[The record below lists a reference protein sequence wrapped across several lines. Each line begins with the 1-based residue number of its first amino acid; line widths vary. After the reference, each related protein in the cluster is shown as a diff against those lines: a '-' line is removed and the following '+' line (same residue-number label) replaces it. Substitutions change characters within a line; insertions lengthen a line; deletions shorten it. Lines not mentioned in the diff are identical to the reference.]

1 MKTMISNG
9 KVITPFRMIEKGTV
23 VVENGVIVDIAE
35 GDPPRYDSEVR
46 VIDAAHKFI
55 SPGFI
60 DMHTHGAGNAEVMD
74 GTVEAIRIMCR
85 THAEYGTTS
94 IVPTT
99 PAARWE
105 DIYRAVDA
113 IREAQQNSGGAQIL
127 GVHLE
132 GPYCSAAEKGAQN
145 PSFIKNPDPNEYL
158 KIFDYWE
165 GIKIMSV
172 APELDGGLQ
181 LGRELRKRGILAA
194 IAHSNANYEQVVR
207 ALENGYTHI
216 THFYSGCSMTHR
228 ENAYRIAGVVE
239 SGYLLDEL
247 SVEIIA
253 DGRHLPASLLKLIY
267 KVKGAGSTALVTDS
281 TKFAGLPPEELKDI
295 KTRDGMEIIY
305 EDEVIKLKD
314 RSCFAGSVATTN
326 RLVRNM
332 VRLADVP
339 LLQAVEMASYT
350 PARILGV
357 DRNKG
362 SLAVGKDA
370 DILVFDENIGIALTM
385 VQGKIVFQ
393 QDRRD

>member
-1 MKTMISNG
+1 MKTAIIDG
-9 KVITPFRMIEKGTV
+9 KVITPFRMIETGSV
-23 VVENGVIVDIAE
+23 VVENGKIIDIVE
-35 GDPPRYDSEVR
+35 GNPPPSDRNTMI
-46 VIDAAHKFI
+46 IDAARRFI
-55 SPGFI
+55 APGFI
-60 DMHTHGAGNAEVMD
+60 DMHTHGAGNAEVME
-74 GTVEAIRIMCR
+74 GTVEAIRTMCH
-85 THAEYGTTS
+85 THARHGTTA
-94 IVPTT
+94 ILPTT

-113 IREAQQNSGGAQIL
+113 IRKAQPDSGGARIL

-145 PSFIKNPDPNEYL
+145 PSYIKNPDPEEYL
-158 KIFDYWE
+158 KILDYWE
-165 GIKIMSV
+165 GIKIMSA

-194 IAHSNANYEQVVR
+194 IAHSNADYRQVVR
-207 ALENGYTHI
+207 ALENGYTHV

-253 DGRHLPASLLKLIY
+253 DGRHLPPSLLKLIY
-267 KVKGAGSTALVTDS
+267 KVKGAASTALVTDS
-281 TKFAGLPPEELKDI
+281 TKFAGLPPQELKDI
-295 KTRDGMEIIY
+295 KTHDGMEIIY

-350 PARILGV
+350 PARILGI
-357 DRNKG
+357 DKHKG
-362 SLAVGKDA
+362 SLSVGKDA
-370 DILVFDENIGIALTM
+370 DILLFDEDIDIAMTM
-385 VQGKIVFQ
+385 VQGKLIYQ
-393 QDRRD
+393 REA

>member
-1 MKTMISNG
+1 MKTVISNG
-9 KVITPFRMIEKGTV
+9 KVITPFRVIETGSV
-23 VVENGVIVDIAE
+23 VVEDRTIIDIVE
-35 GDPPRYDSEVR
+35 GELPRCNDTDR
-46 VIDAAHKFI
+46 VIDAGHRYVA
-55 SPGFI
+55 PGFI

-74 GTVEAIRIMCR
+74 GTAKAIRTMCG
-85 THAEYGTTS
+85 THARYGTTS

-99 PAARWE
+99 PAASWE

-113 IREAQQNSGGAQIL
+113 IREAQPDSGGAQIL

-132 GPYCSAAEKGAQN
+132 GPYCSSAEKGAQN
-145 PSFIKNPDPNEYL
+145 PSFIKNPDPEEYL
-158 KIFDYWE
+158 KILDYWD
-165 GIKIMSV
+165 GIRIMSV
-172 APELDGGLQ
+172 APELDGGME
-181 LGRELRKRGILAA
+181 LGRELRNRGIVAS
-194 IAHSNANYEQVVR
+194 IAHSNANYQQVVQ

-267 KVKGAGSTALVTDS
+267 KIKGAASTALVTDS
-281 TKFAGLPPEELKDI
+281 TKFAGVPEEELKDI
-295 KTRDGMEIIY
+295 RTRDGMEIIY

-332 VRLADVP
+332 VQMAAVSLQ
-339 LLQAVEMASYT
+339 QAVEMASYT
-350 PARILGV
+350 PAKILGI
-357 DRNKG
+357 DRHKG
-362 SLAVGKDA
+362 SLSVGKDA
-370 DILVFDENIGIALTM
+370 DILLFDKNIDIALTM
-385 VQGKIVFQ
+385 VQGRVVFE
-393 QDRRD
+393 

>member
-1 MKTMISNG
+1 MKTVISNG
-9 KVITPFRMIEKGTV
+9 KVITPHRVMEAGSV
-23 VVENGVIVDIAE
+23 VVEDGTIIDIVE
-35 GDPPRYDSEVR
+35 GELPRYDDTTK
-46 VIDAAHKFI
+46 VIDAARRYVA
-55 SPGFI
+55 PGFI

-74 GTVEAIRIMCR
+74 GTADAIRTMCR
-85 THAEYGTTS
+85 THAQYGTTS

-99 PAARWE
+99 PAAQWE

-113 IREAQQNSGGAQIL
+113 IREAQPDSGGAQIL

-145 PSFIKNPDPNEYL
+145 PSFIKNPDPDEYL
-158 KIFDYWE
+158 RIFDYWD
-165 GIKIMSV
+165 GIRIMSV
-172 APELDGGLQ
+172 APELDGGME
-181 LGRELRKRGILAA
+181 LGRELRNRGILAA
-194 IAHSNANYEQVVR
+194 IAHSNANYTQVVK

-267 KVKGAGSTALVTDS
+267 KVKGVASTALVTDS
-281 TKFAGLPPEELKDI
+281 TKFAGVPPEELKDL

-332 VRLADVP
+332 VQMAAVSLQ
-339 LLQAVEMASYT
+339 QAVEMASYT
-350 PARILGV
+350 PARILGI
-357 DRNKG
+357 DKHKG
-362 SLAVGKDA
+362 SLSVGKDA
-370 DILVFDENIGIALTM
+370 DIILFDENIDIALTM
-385 VQGKIVFQ
+385 VQGKVVFER
-393 QDRRD
+393 DR

>member
-1 MKTMISNG
+1 MKTVVSNG
-9 KVITPFRMIEKGTV
+9 KVITPFRVIEEGSV
-23 VVENGVIVDIAE
+23 VVEGGTIIDIVE
-35 GDPPRYDSEVR
+35 GESPRYDGTAKV
-46 VIDAAHKFI
+46 VDAGHRYVA
-55 SPGFI
+55 PGFI

-74 GTVEAIRIMCR
+74 GTAEAIRTMCR
-85 THAEYGTTS
+85 THAKYGTTS

-99 PAARWE
+99 PAASWE

-113 IREAQQNSGGAQIL
+113 IREAQPDSGGAQIL

-145 PSFIKNPDPNEYL
+145 PSFIKNPDPDEYL
-158 KIFDYWE
+158 RIFDYWD
-165 GIKIMSV
+165 GIRIMSV
-172 APELDGGLQ
+172 APELDGGME
-181 LGRELRKRGILAA
+181 LGRELRNRGIVAS
-194 IAHSNANYEQVVR
+194 IAHSNANYEQVIK

-228 ENAYRIAGVVE
+228 ENAYRIAGLVE

-267 KVKGAGSTALVTDS
+267 KVKGAASTALVTDS
-281 TKFAGLPPEELKDI
+281 TKFAGVPPEELKDL
-295 KTRDGMEIIY
+295 KTRDGMEVIY

-332 VRLADVP
+332 IQMAAVSLQ
-339 LLQAVEMASYT
+339 QAVEMASYT
-350 PARILGV
+350 PARILGI
-357 DRNKG
+357 DSHKG
-362 SLAVGKDA
+362 SLSVGKDA
-370 DILVFDENIGIALTM
+370 DILLFDENIDITFTM
-385 VQGKIVFQ
+385 VQGKIVFER
-393 QDRRD
+393 DR

>member
-1 MKTMISNG
+1 MKTVISNG
-9 KVITPFRMIEKGTV
+9 KVITPHRVMEAGSV
-23 VVENGVIVDIAE
+23 VVEDGTIIDIVE
-35 GDPPRYDSEVR
+35 GELPRYDDTTK
-46 VIDAAHKFI
+46 VIDAGHRYVA
-55 SPGFI
+55 PGFI

-74 GTVEAIRIMCR
+74 GTTEAIRTMCR
-85 THAEYGTTS
+85 THAQYGTTS

-99 PAARWE
+99 PAAQWE

-113 IREAQQNSGGAQIL
+113 IREAQPDSGGAQIL

-145 PSFIKNPDPNEYL
+145 PSFIKNPDPDEYL
-158 KIFDYWE
+158 RIFDYWD
-165 GIKIMSV
+165 GIRIMSV
-172 APELDGGLQ
+172 APELDGGME
-181 LGRELRKRGILAA
+181 LGRELRNRGILAA
-194 IAHSNANYEQVVR
+194 IAHSNANYTQVVK

-267 KVKGAGSTALVTDS
+267 KVKGVASTALVTDS
-281 TKFAGLPPEELKDI
+281 TKFAGVPPEELKDL

-332 VRLADVP
+332 VQMAAVSLQ
-339 LLQAVEMASYT
+339 QAVEMASYT
-350 PARILGV
+350 PARILGI
-357 DRNKG
+357 DKHKG
-362 SLAVGKDA
+362 SLSVGKDA
-370 DILVFDENIGIALTM
+370 DIILFDENIDIALTM
-385 VQGKIVFQ
+385 VQGKVVFER
-393 QDRRD
+393 DR

>member
-1 MKTMISNG
+1 MKTVINNG
-9 KVITPFRMIEKGTV
+9 KIITPCRVIEAGSV
-23 VVENGVIVDIAE
+23 VVEGGTISDIVE
-35 GDPPRYDSEVR
+35 GEIPRYEDTDR
-46 VIDAAHKFI
+46 VIDAGRRYIA
-55 SPGFI
+55 PGFI

-74 GTVEAIRIMCR
+74 GTAEAIRIMCR
-85 THAEYGTTS
+85 THARYGTTS

-99 PAARWE
+99 PAAGWE

-113 IREAQQNSGGAQIL
+113 IREAKANSGGAQIL

-158 KIFDYWE
+158 RILDYWD
-165 GIKIMSV
+165 GITIMSA
-172 APELDGGLQ
+172 APELEGGMQ
-181 LGRELRKRGILAA
+181 LGRELRKRGIVAA
-194 IAHSNANYEQVVR
+194 IAHSNANYEQVLQ
-207 ALENGYTHI
+207 ALENGYSHI

-253 DGRHLPASLLKLIY
+253 DGRHLPASLLRLIY
-267 KVKGAGSTALVTDS
+267 KVKGAASTALVTDS
-281 TKFAGLPPEELKDI
+281 TKFAGVAVEELKDI

-314 RSCFAGSVATTN
+314 RSCFAGSVATAD

-332 VRLADVP
+332 VQMADVP
-339 LLQAVEMASYT
+339 LHQAVEMASYT
-350 PARILGV
+350 PARILGI
-357 DRNKG
+357 DRCKG
-362 SLAVGKDA
+362 SLSVGKDA
-370 DILVFDENIGIALTM
+370 DILLFDENIDVSLTM
-385 VQGKIVFQ
+385 VQGKIVFE
-393 QDRRD
+393 RGR